1 MKRVA
6 GISLKRAG
14 FTLLELLIVMAI
26 LIVVIGLLGTTVW
39 SNYRKALIRTA
50 TVQIES
56 KFNDA
61 LEMFFMDFGR
71 YPTQEEG
78 LYILA
83 NLSNPNPQPSSNV
96 LMNANANNGMNAT
109 NNGMQGA
116 NNMQGMTGGFGAN
129 DMNNMQGMTGGFGT
143 NDMNNMQGMTGGFG
157 TNDMNNMQGM
167 TGAFGT
173 NGMNNMQGMTGSMP
187 GMTGTNGMT
196 PNMTGTNGV
205 QQPQQQQVQ
214 RVHIT
219 EPYVAEQDLK
229 DPWKQPYRYE
239 WPTTKG
245 DGKKPAVWS
254 CGPDKEDNNG
264 DPESDDIIG
273 WDPND
278 NSGMLRAQ
286 QQQQQQNLIQQNG
299 LTNGGLNDINGGMTN
314 MPGANGYNNMPTG
327 GMDTTGANGFDNMP
341 GGGFDATGANGF
353 NNMPTGGM
361 DTTGGAG
368 GFNNMPGGGFDATGA
383 GGFNNMNAGGN
394 GMNNMNTGAGG
405 LNTGAGGMF

>member
-83 NLSNPNPQPSSNV
+83 NLTNPNPQPSSNV
-96 LMNANANNGMNAT
+96 LMNTNAN
-109 NNGMQGA
+109 
-116 NNMQGMTGGFGAN
+116 
-129 DMNNMQGMTGGFGT
+129 
-143 NDMNNMQGMTGGFG
+143 
-157 TNDMNNMQGM
+157 
-167 TGAFGT
+167 
-173 NGMNNMQGMTGSMP
+173 NGMNNMQGMNGATGMD
-187 GMTGTNGMT
+187 GMNNMQGMNGATGMNGMT
-196 PNMTGTNGV
+196 SNMTGTTGV
-205 QQPQQQQVQ
+205 QQQQKVQ

-273 WDPND
+273 WDAND
-278 NSGMLRAQ
+278 NSGMMRAQ
-286 QQQQQQNLIQQNG
+286 QQQQQNMMQQNMMQQNG
-299 LTNGGLNDINGGMTN
+299 LNNGGMSDINGGMT
-314 MPGANGYNNMPTG
+314 T
-327 GMDTTGANGFDNMP
+327 MP
-341 GGGFDATGANGF
+341 GGGFD
-353 NNMPTGGM
+353 
-361 DTTGGAG
+361 TTGAG
-368 GFNNMPGGGFDATGA
+368 GMTTMPGGGFDTTGA
-383 GGFNNMNAGGN
+383 GGFNNVNAGGN

>member
-83 NLSNPNPQPSSNV
+83 NLTNPNPQPSSNV
-96 LMNANANNGMNAT
+96 LMNTNANNGMNS
-109 NNGMQGA
+109 
-116 NNMQGMTGGFGAN
+116 MQGMNGATG
-129 DMNNMQGMTGGFGT
+129 M
-143 NDMNNMQGMTGGFG
+143 
-157 TNDMNNMQGM
+157 
-167 TGAFGT
+167 
-173 NGMNNMQGMTGSMP
+173 
-187 GMTGTNGMT
+187 NGMT
-196 PNMTGTNGV
+196 SNMTGTTGV
-205 QQPQQQQVQ
+205 QQQQKVQ

-273 WDPND
+273 WDAND
-278 NSGMLRAQ
+278 NSGMMRAQ
-286 QQQQQQNLIQQNG
+286 QQQQQNMMQQNMMQQNG
-299 LTNGGLNDINGGMTN
+299 LNNGGMSDINGGMT
-314 MPGANGYNNMPTG
+314 T
-327 GMDTTGANGFDNMP
+327 MP
-341 GGGFDATGANGF
+341 GGGFD
-353 NNMPTGGM
+353 
-361 DTTGGAG
+361 TTGAG
-368 GFNNMPGGGFDATGA
+368 GMTTMPGGGFDTTGAGGMTTMPGGGFDTTGA
-383 GGFNNMNAGGN
+383 GGFNNVNAGGN

>member
-83 NLSNPNPQPSSNV
+83 NLTNPNPQPSSNV
-96 LMNANANNGMNAT
+96 LMNTNAN
-109 NNGMQGA
+109 
-116 NNMQGMTGGFGAN
+116 
-129 DMNNMQGMTGGFGT
+129 
-143 NDMNNMQGMTGGFG
+143 
-157 TNDMNNMQGM
+157 
-167 TGAFGT
+167 
-173 NGMNNMQGMTGSMP
+173 NGMNNMQGMSGATGMD
-187 GMTGTNGMT
+187 GMNNMQGMNGMNGMQGMNGATGMDGMNNMQGMNGATGMNGMNNMQGMNGATGMNGMT
-196 PNMTGTNGV
+196 SNMTGTTGV
-205 QQPQQQQVQ
+205 QQQQQVQ

-273 WDPND
+273 WDAND
-278 NSGMLRAQ
+278 NSGMMRAQ
-286 QQQQQQNLIQQNG
+286 QQQQQNMMQQNMMQQNG
-299 LTNGGLNDINGGMTN
+299 LNNGGMSDINGGMT
-314 MPGANGYNNMPTG
+314 T
-327 GMDTTGANGFDNMP
+327 MP
-341 GGGFDATGANGF
+341 GGGFDT
-353 NNMPTGGM
+353 
-361 DTTGGAG
+361 
-368 GFNNMPGGGFDATGA
+368 TGA
-383 GGFNNMNAGGN
+383 GGFNNVNAGGN

>member
-83 NLSNPNPQPSSNV
+83 NLTNPNPQPSSNV
-96 LMNANANNGMNAT
+96 LMNTNAN
-109 NNGMQGA
+109 
-116 NNMQGMTGGFGAN
+116 
-129 DMNNMQGMTGGFGT
+129 
-143 NDMNNMQGMTGGFG
+143 
-157 TNDMNNMQGM
+157 
-167 TGAFGT
+167 
-173 NGMNNMQGMTGSMP
+173 NGMNNMQGMNGATGM
-187 GMTGTNGMT
+187 NGMT
-196 PNMTGTNGV
+196 SNMTGTTGV
-205 QQPQQQQVQ
+205 QQQQQVQ

-273 WDPND
+273 WDAND
-278 NSGMLRAQ
+278 NSGMMRAQ
-286 QQQQQQNLIQQNG
+286 QQQQQNMMQQNMMQQNG
-299 LTNGGLNDINGGMTN
+299 LNNGGMSDINGGMT
-314 MPGANGYNNMPTG
+314 T
-327 GMDTTGANGFDNMP
+327 MP
-341 GGGFDATGANGF
+341 GGGFD
-353 NNMPTGGM
+353 
-361 DTTGGAG
+361 TTGAG
-368 GFNNMPGGGFDATGA
+368 GMTTMPGGGFDTTGA
-383 GGFNNMNAGGN
+383 GGFNNVNAGGN

>member
-83 NLSNPNPQPSSNV
+83 NLTNPNPQPSSNV
-96 LMNANANNGMNAT
+96 LMNTNAN
-109 NNGMQGA
+109 
-116 NNMQGMTGGFGAN
+116 
-129 DMNNMQGMTGGFGT
+129 
-143 NDMNNMQGMTGGFG
+143 
-157 TNDMNNMQGM
+157 
-167 TGAFGT
+167 
-173 NGMNNMQGMTGSMP
+173 NGMNNMQGMSGATGMD
-187 GMTGTNGMT
+187 GMNNMQGMNGMNGMQGMNGATGMDGMNNMQGMNGATGMNGMNNMQGMNGATGMNGMT
-196 PNMTGTNGV
+196 SNMTGTTGV
-205 QQPQQQQVQ
+205 QQQQQVQ

-273 WDPND
+273 WDAND
-278 NSGMLRAQ
+278 NSGMMRAQ
-286 QQQQQQNLIQQNG
+286 QQQQQNMMQQNMMQQNG
-299 LTNGGLNDINGGMTN
+299 LNNGGMSDINGGMT
-314 MPGANGYNNMPTG
+314 T
-327 GMDTTGANGFDNMP
+327 MP
-341 GGGFDATGANGF
+341 GGGFD
-353 NNMPTGGM
+353 
-361 DTTGGAG
+361 TTGAG
-368 GFNNMPGGGFDATGA
+368 GMTTMPGGGFDTTGAGGMTTMPGGGFDTTGA

>member
-83 NLSNPNPQPSSNV
+83 NLTNPNPQPSSNV
-96 LMNANANNGMNAT
+96 LRNTNAN
-109 NNGMQGA
+109 
-116 NNMQGMTGGFGAN
+116 
-129 DMNNMQGMTGGFGT
+129 
-143 NDMNNMQGMTGGFG
+143 
-157 TNDMNNMQGM
+157 
-167 TGAFGT
+167 
-173 NGMNNMQGMTGSMP
+173 NGMNNMQGMNGTTGMD
-187 GMTGTNGMT
+187 GMNNMQGMNGATGMNGMT
-196 PNMTGTNGV
+196 SNMTGTTGV
-205 QQPQQQQVQ
+205 QQQQKVQ

-273 WDPND
+273 WDAND
-278 NSGMLRAQ
+278 NSGMMRAQ
-286 QQQQQQNLIQQNG
+286 QQQQQNMMQQNMMQQNG
-299 LTNGGLNDINGGMTN
+299 LNNGGMSDINGGMT
-314 MPGANGYNNMPTG
+314 T
-327 GMDTTGANGFDNMP
+327 MP
-341 GGGFDATGANGF
+341 GGGFDT
-353 NNMPTGGM
+353 
-361 DTTGGAG
+361 
-368 GFNNMPGGGFDATGA
+368 TGA
-383 GGFNNMNAGGN
+383 GGFNNVNAGGN

>member
-83 NLSNPNPQPSSNV
+83 NLTNPNPQPSSNV
-96 LMNANANNGMNAT
+96 LMNTNAN
-109 NNGMQGA
+109 
-116 NNMQGMTGGFGAN
+116 
-129 DMNNMQGMTGGFGT
+129 
-143 NDMNNMQGMTGGFG
+143 
-157 TNDMNNMQGM
+157 
-167 TGAFGT
+167 
-173 NGMNNMQGMTGSMP
+173 NGMNNMQGMNGATGMDGMNNMQGMNGMNGATGMD
-187 GMTGTNGMT
+187 GMTS
-196 PNMTGTNGV
+196 NMTGTTGV
-205 QQPQQQQVQ
+205 QQQQKVQ

-273 WDPND
+273 WDAND
-278 NSGMLRAQ
+278 NSGMMRAQ
-286 QQQQQQNLIQQNG
+286 QQQQQNRMQQNMMQQNG
-299 LTNGGLNDINGGMTN
+299 LNNGGMSDINGGMT
-314 MPGANGYNNMPTG
+314 T
-327 GMDTTGANGFDNMP
+327 MP
-341 GGGFDATGANGF
+341 GGGFD
-353 NNMPTGGM
+353 
-361 DTTGGAG
+361 TTGAG
-368 GFNNMPGGGFDATGA
+368 GMTTMPGGGFDTTGAGGMTTMPGGGFDTTGA
-383 GGFNNMNAGGN
+383 GGFNNVNAGGN